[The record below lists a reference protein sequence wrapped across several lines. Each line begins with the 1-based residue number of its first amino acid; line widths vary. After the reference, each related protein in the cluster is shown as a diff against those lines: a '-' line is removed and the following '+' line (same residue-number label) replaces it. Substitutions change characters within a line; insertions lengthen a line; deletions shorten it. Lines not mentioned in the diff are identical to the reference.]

1 MYNVLQADDTS
12 VAIFAGNTWGGGGT
26 INWSASLQTPGY
38 VREEWASSGLPFFTS
53 PEYQDCLDHVCN
65 RMGVSTEHI
74 RHNKSNAT
82 LLEGARRL
90 GYNAKLVPQ
99 NTGGN
104 EHYCGYCTYGCG
116 ACEKQSPVVS
126 FLPDAARAGATFI
139 EGLDVHKVVFEKTR
153 TRGGGFGQKAVG
165 VRGTWTSRDA
175 HGGVA
180 DSPSRTS
187 RSVII
192 RSKAVIV
199 SAGSLQSP
207 LLLLRSG
214 IRNRNVGRNLHV
226 HPVAILGA
234 TYDEEVRPWEG
245 GIITTLVN
253 EFENLDGH
261 GHGVKLESCVM
272 LPAAWLA
279 MLPWGKTLGA
289 RTAANTSDDEDI
301 PEKNSNTE
309 LIKGS
314 AAYKL
319 AAARMRHTVSYIA
332 LTRDRDSGQV
342 YADPSSKSDGKSK
355 DSNNSN
361 PPRLKYTP
369 SAFDR
374 RHTLEGI
381 IALAK
386 IQFAA
391 GAREIFLTVPG
402 APGPFVRKG
411 RIIENRT
418 TSSSSSRKDTTTN
431 ANDTFNSGTKTQE
444 EEEDRIAFA
453 NFLTSLRS
461 FGLPSPNTGFVSAHQ
476 MSSCRM
482 SSLPADGVVD
492 AAGKVWG
499 VDGAGE
505 KVKESVRSARTHQAE
520 SIGSLYVADASILP
534 SATGV
539 NPMISTMGTAEG
551 VARGI
556 VRDLRCMASG
566 GRSRNGDVSERARL

>member
-1 MYNVLQADDTS
+1 M
-12 VAIFAGNTWGGGGT
+12 
-26 INWSASLQTPGY
+26 
-38 VREEWASSGLPFFTS
+38 
-53 PEYQDCLDHVCN
+53 
-65 RMGVSTEHI
+65 
-74 RHNKSNAT
+74 

-99 NTGGN
+99 NTGGK

-116 ACEKQSPVVS
+116 ACEKQGPVVS
-126 FLPDAARAGATFI
+126 FLPDAARAGAMFI
-139 EGLDVHKVVFEKTR
+139 EGLDVHEVLFEKTKSK
-153 TRGGGFGQKAVG
+153 RGRIGKKAIG
-165 VRGTWTSRDA
+165 VRATWTSRDA

-180 DSPSRTS
+180 DPTSRTT
-187 RSVII
+187 RALTI

-199 SAGSLQSP
+199 SAGSFQSP

-214 IRNRNVGRNLHV
+214 IRNRNVGRNLHL
-226 HPVAILGA
+226 HPTAILGA

-245 GIITTLVN
+245 GILTTLVN

-272 LPAAWLA
+272 LPGAWLA
-279 MLPWGKTLGA
+279 LLPWGSALGA
-289 RTAANTSDDEDI
+289 NNANTSDKKSDI
-301 PEKNSNTE
+301 KQ
-309 LIKGS
+309 IKGS

-342 YADPSSKSDGKSK
+342 YPDKTSTSATSNSSSSSSFISSGV
-355 DSNNSN
+355 NNS

-369 SAFDR
+369 SSFDR

-391 GAREIFLTVPG
+391 GAREIFLAVPG

-411 RIIENRT
+411 NVLHGRSNINSNFKNNDE
-418 TSSSSSRKDTTTN
+418 SS
-431 ANDTFNSGTKTQE
+431 NSNNKLLPSISQTQE
-444 EEEDRIAFA
+444 DGEIDEDTREFNAFVTA
-453 NFLTSLRS
+453 LRA

-482 SSLPADGVVD
+482 SSSPADGVVD
-492 AAGKVWG
+492 ARGRVWG
-499 VDGAGE
+499 IDGDGD
-505 KVKESVRSARTHQAE
+505 
-520 SIGSLYVADASILP
+520 GNGDGDGGNLYVADASILP
-534 SATGV
+534 SASGV
-539 NPMISTMGTAEG
+539 NPMISTMATAES

-556 VRDLRCMASG
+556 VRDLGR
-566 GRSRNGDVSERARL
+566 RSRGESEKARL

>member
-1 MYNVLQADDTS
+1 M
-12 VAIFAGNTWGGGGT
+12 
-26 INWSASLQTPGY
+26 
-38 VREEWASSGLPFFTS
+38 REEWASRGIPFFTS
-53 PEYQDCLDHVCN
+53 PEYQDCLDHICN
-65 RMGVSTEHI
+65 RMDVSTDHI
-74 RHNKSNAT
+74 RHNKSNAA

-90 GYNAKLVPQ
+90 GYNAKLIPQ

-116 ACEKQSPVVS
+116 ACEKQGPAVS

-139 EGLDVHKVVFEKTR
+139 EGFDVQEVIFEKTR
-153 TRGGGFGQKAVG
+153 TKGGRIGRKAVG

-180 DSPSRTS
+180 DRPSRTS

-214 IRNRNVGRNLHV
+214 IRNRNVGRNLHL

-245 GIITTLVN
+245 GIMTTLVN

-272 LPAAWLA
+272 LPATWLA
-279 MLPWGKTLGA
+279 MLPWGKALGA
-289 RTAANTSDDEDI
+289 NTATNALYDEDNI
-301 PEKNSNTE
+301 KNNSNTKSI
-309 LIKGS
+309 LKGS

-342 YADPSSKSDGKSK
+342 YSDPAAKDKYKSTSSD
-355 DSNNSN
+355 

-402 APGPFVRKG
+402 APEPFVRKG
-411 RIIENRT
+411 RINNTSRRSSTENSNNT
-418 TSSSSSRKDTTTN
+418 NTATINNNSNSNNSSSSTKTTTTTTTD
-431 ANDTFNSGTKTQE
+431 ANDTSDSEIQIEE
-444 EEEDRIAFA
+444 EEEDRIAFT

-482 SSLPADGVVD
+482 SSSPADGVVD

-505 KVKESVRSARTHQAE
+505 AVRSANTRQGNKDDGG

-556 VRDLRCMASG
+556 VRDLRYMMA
-566 GRSRNGDVSERARL
+566 NGMERARL

>member
-1 MYNVLQADDTS
+1 MLQADDTS
-12 VAIFAGNTWGGGGT
+12 IAVFAGNTWGGGGT
-26 INWSASLQTPGY
+26 VNWSASLQTPGY
-38 VREEWASSGLPFFTS
+38 VRKEWASRGLPFFTS
-53 PEYQDCLDHVCN
+53 SEYQDCLDHVCN
-65 RMGVSTEHI
+65 RMGVSTDHI

-116 ACEKQSPVVS
+116 ACEKQGPVVS
-126 FLPDAARAGATFI
+126 FLPDAARAGATFV
-139 EGLDVHKVVFEKTR
+139 EGLDVHEVLFEKTKSK
-153 TRGGGFGQKAVG
+153 RGRVGKKAVG
-165 VRGTWTSRDA
+165 VRATWTSRDA

-180 DSPSRTS
+180 DPSSRTT
-187 RSVII
+187 RAVAI

-214 IRNRNVGRNLHV
+214 IRNRNVGRHLHL
-226 HPVAILGA
+226 HPTAILGA

-245 GIITTLVN
+245 GIITALVN

-261 GHGVKLESCVM
+261 GHGVKLESCLM
-272 LPAAWLA
+272 LPGAWLA
-279 MLPWGKTLGA
+279 LLPWG
-289 RTAANTSDDEDI
+289 TALNAYTTVNNNPSAKQ
-301 PEKNSNTE
+301 PEVKQ
-309 LIKGS
+309 IKGS
-314 AAYKL
+314 AAFKL

-332 LTRDRDSGQV
+332 LTRDRDGGQV
-342 YADPSSKSDGKSK
+342 YPDKTATSVTSPESTYKNSTSTSTDTSSR
-355 DSNNSN
+355 SNGISN
-361 PPRLKYTP
+361 APPRLRYTP

-391 GAREIFLTVPG
+391 GAREIFLAVPG
-402 APGPFVRKG
+402 APAPFVRMG
-411 RIIENRT
+411 DVNNNNES
-418 TSSSSSRKDTTTN
+418 TSLDPSQ
-431 ANDTFNSGTKTQE
+431 TQE
-444 EEEDRIAFA
+444 SRRTADEDVKNFDAFLA
-453 NFLTSLRS
+453 ALRS

-482 SSLPADGVVD
+482 SSSPADGVVD
-492 AAGKVWG
+492 ARGRVWG
-499 VDGAGE
+499 VGGDPDVNTDGTGDE
-505 KVKESVRSARTHQAE
+505 D
-520 SIGSLYVADASILP
+520 IGSLYVADASILP
-534 SATGV
+534 SASGV

-556 VRDLRCMASG
+556 VRDLEVVMR
-566 GRSRNGDVSERARL
+566 GRRYKGTRVERARL